1 MKTTAALLS
10 AFLVLASAGAAL
22 ANPVDPQQEC
32 REFNTLV
39 TIAGQQQQAH
49 GTACLQPDGTWKIEQ
64 SIAGQAP
71 QTYVVPPQVYLPY
84 YPPSYLGSVQDT
96 CNKWSQRHIGMK
108 SLYGTALSCPRPQ
121 IHRAFHDHRAVD
133 SSPSCPEMAPPMV
146 ADKSRVFNEV
156 EERL

>member
-1 MKTTAALLS
+1 MRTTAALLS

-84 YPPSYLGSVQDT
+84 YPPSYLADP
-96 CNKWSQRHIGMK
+96 WY
-108 SLYGTALSCPRPQ
+108 YGPPLFVGGIFVRGGWGHEDWRGHDGWHGHEDWRGHDGWHGHDGWRGAW
-121 IHRAFHDHRAVD
+121 HGDFHDHR
-133 SSPSCPEMAPPMV
+133 
-146 ADKSRVFNEV
+146 R
-156 EERL
+156 